1 MSTVNTI
8 SAENTPA
15 KNNIFQVIIA
25 SSVGTLIEWYDMFL
39 AIILASVLSTQLF
52 PNDGSSHFLE
62 TLAVVVSSFMFRPI
76 GSLIFGSIGDRIGRK
91 YSFLVSLIM
100 MGAATFMIG
109 CIPTYESVGW
119 FAPVLLLVCRIMQ
132 GLAISGEYAGAVIYV
147 AEHAPAKKR
156 GFYTGFIQAT
166 VPIGL
171 LLCLSVVF
179 LTKSFLSEEMFN
191 SFGWRIPFLFSGF
204 LVILSYF
211 IRQRLHESPI
221 FEQLKKEGKTSK
233 SPVKEAFS
241 TPGNVKLM
249 LKAIFGG
256 NAAQSTIMQTTL
268 FVTLFFL
275 QRAVNLPYETV
286 LIVILCS
293 TLFSSF
299 FYQWFGALSD
309 KIGRKPVMLGG
320 MIASFI
326 LIPLSFY
333 LYMKIGNPGG
343 LTEVHS
349 ISNLAVVGII
359 AISLITSIAG
369 AATYGPLGAFMLEI
383 FPTKIRYTS
392 MGFAQNMGNGFIGGA
407 TTFITE
413 LIKMTLIVSAAMSP
427 YVGLAYP
434 LILIFIAI
442 LVNYFTIPET
452 YKNDLTEEE
461 KND

>member
-1 MSTVNTI
+1 MET
-8 SAENTPA
+8 SANSSQIE
-15 KNNIFQVIIA
+15 KKDNNILQVIIA

-39 AIILASVLSTQLF
+39 AIILAGVLSTQLF

-76 GSLIFGSIGDRIGRK
+76 GSLVFGSIGDRIGRK

-100 MGAATFMIG
+100 MGIATFGIG
-109 CIPTYESVGW
+109 LIPTFESVGW
-119 FAPVLLLVCRIMQ
+119 FAPVLLLICRIFQ

-147 AEHAPAKKR
+147 AEHAPQEKR
-156 GFYTGFIQAT
+156 GHYTGFIQAT
-166 VPIGL
+166 VPLGL
-171 LLCLSVVF
+171 LICLLVVYF
-179 LTKSFLSEEMFN
+179 TKAIMTEEAFN
-191 SFGWRIPFLFSGF
+191 SFGWRIPFLFSGV
-204 LVILSYF
+204 LVLISYF
-211 IRQRLHESPI
+211 IRKKLHESPV

-233 SPVKEAFS
+233 SPVKDTFT
-241 TPGNVKLM
+241 TPGNIKVM

-275 QRAVNLPYETV
+275 QRAVMLPYETV
-286 LIVILCS
+286 LVIVLIA

-299 FYQWFGALSD
+299 FYQYFGSLSD

-326 LIPLSFY
+326 LIPFSFY
-333 LYMKIGNPGG
+333 MYMSIGNPEG
-343 LTEVHS
+343 LKEVHE
-349 ISNLAVVGII
+349 IGTPAILAI
-359 AISLITSIAG
+359 AGISLITSIAG

-407 TTFITE
+407 TTFVTE
-413 LIKMTLIVSAAMSP
+413 LLKSTLIVSAAMSP
-427 YVGLAYP
+427 YVGLTYP

-442 LVNYFTIPET
+442 LVNFFTVPET
-452 YKNDLTEEE
+452 YKTDLT
-461 KND
+461 KD

>member
-1 MSTVNTI
+1 MSTNTLDT
-8 SAENTPA
+8 SQTVA
-15 KNNIFQVIIA
+15 KKDNIFQIILA

-100 MGAATFMIG
+100 MGAATFLIG
-109 CIPTYESVGW
+109 CIPTFDSVGW
-119 FAPVLLLVCRIMQ
+119 FAPVLLLFCRIMQ

-147 AEHAPAKKR
+147 AEHAPAEKR

-171 LLCLSVVF
+171 LLCLTVVF
-179 LTKSFLSEEMFN
+179 LTQSFLSEEAFA
-191 SFGWRIPFLFSGF
+191 SFGWRIPFLFSGI

-233 SPVKEAFS
+233 TPIKDAFT

-286 LIVILCS
+286 LIVVLCS

-320 MIASFI
+320 MICSFI
-326 LIPLSFY
+326 LIPLSFF
-333 LYMKIGNPGG
+333 LYMKLGNPEG
-343 LTEVHS
+343 LKEVHD
-349 ISNLAVVGII
+349 ISNLTLVGIVI
-359 AISLITSIAG
+359 VSLITSIAG

-407 TTFITE
+407 TTFVTE
-413 LIKMTLIVSAAMSP
+413 LIKSTIIVSAAMSP
-427 YVGLAYP
+427 YIGLAYP

-452 YKNDLTEEE
+452 YKTDLTED
-461 KND
+461 N

>member
-1 MSTVNTI
+1 MET
-8 SAENTPA
+8 SANSSQIE
-15 KNNIFQVIIA
+15 KKDNNILQVIIA

-76 GSLIFGSIGDRIGRK
+76 GSLVFGSIGDRIGRK

-100 MGAATFMIG
+100 MGIATFGIG
-109 CIPTYESVGW
+109 LIPTFESVGW
-119 FAPVLLLVCRIMQ
+119 FAPVLLLICRIFQ

-147 AEHAPAKKR
+147 AEHAPQEKR
-156 GFYTGFIQAT
+156 GHYTGFIQAT
-166 VPIGL
+166 VPLGL
-171 LLCLSVVF
+171 LICLLVVYF
-179 LTKSFLSEEMFN
+179 TKATMTEEAFN
-191 SFGWRIPFLFSGF
+191 SFGWRIPFLFSGV
-204 LVILSYF
+204 LVLISYF
-211 IRQRLHESPI
+211 IRKKLHESPV
-221 FEQLKKEGKTSK
+221 FEQLKKDGKTSK
-233 SPVKEAFS
+233 SPVKDTFT
-241 TPGNVKLM
+241 TPGNIKVM

-275 QRAVNLPYETV
+275 QHAVMLPYETV
-286 LIVILCS
+286 LVIVLIA

-299 FYQWFGALSD
+299 FYQYFGSLSD

-326 LIPLSFY
+326 LIPFSFY
-333 LYMKIGNPGG
+333 MYMSIGNPEG
-343 LTEVHS
+343 LKEVQE
-349 ISNLAVVGII
+349 IGTPAILAI
-359 AISLITSIAG
+359 AGISLITSIAG

-407 TTFITE
+407 TTFVTE
-413 LIKMTLIVSAAMSP
+413 LLKSTLIVSAAMSP
-427 YVGLAYP
+427 YVGLTYP

-442 LVNYFTIPET
+442 LVNLFTVPET
-452 YKNDLTEEE
+452 YKTDLT
-461 KND
+461 KD

>member
-1 MSTVNTI
+1 MSTINTSNPSQPI
-8 SAENTPA
+8 E
-15 KNNIFQVIIA
+15 KKDNIFQIIIA

-100 MGAATFMIG
+100 MGAATFLIG
-109 CIPTYESVGW
+109 CIPTFDNVGW
-119 FAPVLLLVCRIMQ
+119 LAPVLLLFCRIMQ

-147 AEHAPAKKR
+147 AEHAPAEKR

-171 LLCLSVVF
+171 LLCLTVVF
-179 LTKSFLSEEMFN
+179 LTQSILSEEAFA
-191 SFGWRIPFLFSGF
+191 SFGWRIPFLFSGL
-204 LVILSYF
+204 LVVLSYF

-233 SPVKEAFS
+233 TPIKDAFS

-286 LIVILCS
+286 LIVVLCS

-320 MIASFI
+320 MISSFV
-326 LIPLSFY
+326 LIPLSFF
-333 LYMKIGNPGG
+333 LYMKLGNPDG
-343 LTEVHS
+343 LKEIHEITNMQ
-349 ISNLAVVGII
+349 IFGII
-359 AISLITSIAG
+359 VVSLITSIAG

-407 TTFITE
+407 TTFVTE
-413 LIKMTLIVSAAMSP
+413 LLKATLIVSAAMSP
-427 YVGLAYP
+427 YIGLVYP
-434 LILIFIAI
+434 LALIFIAI

-452 YKNDLTEEE
+452 YKTDLTEE
-461 KND
+461 N

>member
-1 MSTVNTI
+1 MESVIN
-8 SAENTPA
+8 SQSKE
-15 KNNIFQVIIA
+15 KNNILQVIIA

-76 GSLIFGSIGDRIGRK
+76 GSLIFGSIGDKVGRK

-100 MGAATFMIG
+100 MGSATFFIG
-109 CIPTYESVGW
+109 CIPSFETVGW
-119 FAPVLLLVCRIMQ
+119 FAPVLLLVCRIFQ

-147 AEHAPAKKR
+147 AENAPAKKR

-166 VPIGL
+166 VPLGL
-171 LLCLSVVF
+171 LICLLVVY
-179 LTKSFLSEEMFN
+179 LTQTALTEEQFS
-191 SFGWRIPFLFSGF
+191 SFGWRIPFLFSGV
-204 LVILSYF
+204 LVLFSYF
-211 IRQRLHESPI
+211 IRKKLHESPV

-233 SPVKEAFS
+233 SPVKEAFT
-241 TPGNVKLM
+241 TPGNIKIM

-275 QRAVNLPYETV
+275 QRAVMLPYDTV
-286 LIVILCS
+286 LVVVLIS
-293 TLFSSF
+293 TLFSSV

-309 KIGRKPVMLGG
+309 KIGRKPIMLGG

-326 LIPLSFY
+326 LIPVAFY
-333 LYMKIGNPGG
+333 LYMQIGNPEG
-343 LTEVHS
+343 LKEIHNIGTPA
-349 ISNLAVVGII
+349 ILAI
-359 AISLITSIAG
+359 AGISLITSIAG

-407 TTFITE
+407 TTFVTE
-413 LIKMTLIVSAAMSP
+413 LIKSTLIVSAAMSP
-427 YVGLAYP
+427 YVGLTYP

-452 YKNDLTEEE
+452 YKNDLTEE
-461 KND
+461 

>member
-1 MSTVNTI
+1 MSTNTLDT
-8 SAENTPA
+8 SQTVA
-15 KNNIFQVIIA
+15 KKDNIFQIILA

-100 MGAATFMIG
+100 MGAATFLIG
-109 CIPTYESVGW
+109 CIPTFDSVGW
-119 FAPVLLLVCRIMQ
+119 FAPVLLLFCRIMQ

-147 AEHAPAKKR
+147 AEHAPAEKR

-171 LLCLSVVF
+171 LLCLTIVF
-179 LTKSFLSEEMFN
+179 LTQSFLSEEAFA
-191 SFGWRIPFLFSGF
+191 SFGWRIPFLFSGI

-233 SPVKEAFS
+233 TPIKDAFT

-286 LIVILCS
+286 LIVVLCS

-320 MIASFI
+320 MICSFI
-326 LIPLSFY
+326 LIPLSFF
-333 LYMKIGNPGG
+333 LYMKLGNSEG
-343 LTEVHS
+343 LKEVHD
-349 ISNLAVVGII
+349 ISNLAVFGIVI
-359 AISLITSIAG
+359 VSLITSIAG

-407 TTFITE
+407 TTFVTE
-413 LIKMTLIVSAAMSP
+413 LIKSTIIVTAAMSP
-427 YVGLAYP
+427 YIGLAYP

-452 YKNDLTEEE
+452 YKTDLTED
-461 KND
+461 N

>member
-1 MSTVNTI
+1 MSTNTLDT
-8 SAENTPA
+8 SQTVA
-15 KNNIFQVIIA
+15 KKDNIFQIILA

-100 MGAATFMIG
+100 MGAATFLIG
-109 CIPTYESVGW
+109 CIPTFDSVGW
-119 FAPVLLLVCRIMQ
+119 FAPVLLLFCRIMQ

-147 AEHAPAKKR
+147 AEHAPAEKR

-171 LLCLSVVF
+171 LLCLTVVF
-179 LTKSFLSEEMFN
+179 LTQSFLSEEAFA
-191 SFGWRIPFLFSGF
+191 SFGWRIPFLFSGI

-233 SPVKEAFS
+233 TPIKDAFT

-286 LIVILCS
+286 LIVVLCS

-320 MIASFI
+320 MICSFI
-326 LIPLSFY
+326 LIPLSFF
-333 LYMKIGNPGG
+333 LYMKLGNSEG
-343 LTEVHS
+343 LKEVHD
-349 ISNLAVVGII
+349 ISNLAVLGIVVV
-359 AISLITSIAG
+359 SLITSIAG

-407 TTFITE
+407 TTFVTE
-413 LIKMTLIVSAAMSP
+413 LIKSTIIVSATMSP
-427 YVGLAYP
+427 YIGLAYP

-452 YKNDLTEEE
+452 YKTDLTED
-461 KND
+461 N

>member
-1 MSTVNTI
+1 MESTIQNVP
-8 SAENTPA
+8 E
-15 KNNIFQVIIA
+15 KKDNNILQVIIA

-39 AIILASVLSTQLF
+39 AIILAGVLSTQLF

-100 MGAATFMIG
+100 MGIATFGIG
-109 CIPTYESVGW
+109 LIPTFESVGW
-119 FAPVLLLVCRIMQ
+119 FAPIILLVCRIFQ

-147 AEHAPAKKR
+147 AEHAPQEKR
-156 GFYTGFIQAT
+156 GHYTGFIQAT
-166 VPIGL
+166 VPLGL
-171 LLCLSVVF
+171 LICLLVVF
-179 LTKSFLSEEMFN
+179 LTQSSMSEESFN
-191 SFGWRIPFLFSGF
+191 SFGWRIPFLFSGV
-204 LVILSYF
+204 LVLISYF
-211 IRQRLHESPI
+211 IRKKLHESPV

-233 SPVKEAFS
+233 SPIKDTFT
-241 TPGNVKLM
+241 TPGNVKIM

-275 QRAVNLPYETV
+275 QRAVMLPYETV
-286 LIVILCS
+286 LIIVLIS

-299 FYQWFGALSD
+299 FYQYFGSLSD

-320 MIASFI
+320 MIASFV
-326 LIPLSFY
+326 LIPISFY
-333 LYMKIGNPGG
+333 LYMSIGNPEG
-343 LTEVHS
+343 LKEIHEIGTPA
-349 ISNLAVVGII
+349 ILAI
-359 AISLITSIAG
+359 AGISLITSIAG

-407 TTFITE
+407 TTFVTE
-413 LIKMTLIVSAAMSP
+413 LIKSTLIVSAAMSP
-427 YVGLAYP
+427 YIGLTYP

-442 LVNYFTIPET
+442 LVNYFTVPET
-452 YKNDLTEEE
+452 YKTDLTE
-461 KND
+461 D

>member
-1 MSTVNTI
+1 MSSQNITTAP
-8 SAENTPA
+8 SEETE
-15 KNNIFQVIIA
+15 KSNIFQIILA

-62 TLAVVVSSFMFRPI
+62 TLGVVVSSFMFRPI

-100 MGAATFMIG
+100 MGVATFMIG
-109 CIPTYESVGW
+109 CIPTFESVGW
-119 FAPVLLLVCRIMQ
+119 FAPVLLLFCRILQ

-147 AEHAPAKKR
+147 AEHAPAEKR

-179 LTKSFLSEEMFN
+179 ITQSILTEEDFLN
-191 SFGWRIPFLFSGF
+191 YGWRIPFLFSGI

-211 IRQRLHESPI
+211 IRKRLHESPI

-233 SPVKEAFS
+233 QPIMDAFT
-241 TPGNVKLM
+241 TPGNIKLM
-249 LKAIFGG
+249 IRAIFGG

-286 LIVILCS
+286 LIVVLCS

-309 KIGRKPVMLGG
+309 RIGRKPVMLGG
-320 MIASFI
+320 MISSFI
-326 LIPLSFY
+326 LIPLSFF
-333 LYMKIGNPGG
+333 LYMKLGNPDG
-343 LTEVHS
+343 LSEVHA
-349 ISNLAVVGII
+349 ISNLQIFGIVLV
-359 AISLITSIAG
+359 SLITSIAG

-392 MGFAQNMGNGFIGGA
+392 MGFAQNMGNGFIGGM

-413 LIKMTLIVSAAMSP
+413 LIKSTLIVSAAMSP
-427 YVGLAYP
+427 YIGLIYP
-434 LILIFIAI
+434 LILILIAI
-442 LVNYFTIPET
+442 IVNYLLIPET
-452 YKNDLTEEE
+452 YKTDLTE
-461 KND
+461 D

>member
-1 MSTVNTI
+1 METTVN
-8 SAENTPA
+8 SNTKE
-15 KNNIFQVIIA
+15 KNNILQVIIA

-76 GSLIFGSIGDRIGRK
+76 GSLIFGSIGDKIGRK

-100 MGAATFMIG
+100 MGSATFLIG
-109 CIPTYESVGW
+109 CIPTFESVGW
-119 FAPVLLLVCRIMQ
+119 FAPALLLICRIFQ

-147 AEHAPAKKR
+147 AEHAPKEKR
-156 GFYTGFIQAT
+156 GHYTGFIQAT
-166 VPIGL
+166 VPLGL
-171 LLCLSVVF
+171 LICLLVVY
-179 LTKSFLSEEMFN
+179 LTQSSLTEEQFT
-191 SFGWRIPFLFSGF
+191 SFGWRIPFLFSGV
-204 LVILSYF
+204 LVLISYF
-211 IRQRLHESPI
+211 IRKKLHESPV
-221 FEQLKKEGKTSK
+221 FEKLKKEGKTSK
-233 SPVKEAFS
+233 SPIKDAFT

-275 QRAVNLPYETV
+275 QRAVMLPYETV
-286 LIVILCS
+286 LVVVLIA
-293 TLFSSF
+293 TLFSSV
-299 FYQWFGALSD
+299 FYQWFGSLSD

-320 MIASFI
+320 MISSFI

-333 LYMKIGNPGG
+333 FYMKIGNPEG
-343 LTEVHS
+343 LAEIHNIGTPAILS
-349 ISNLAVVGII
+349 IAG
-359 AISLITSIAG
+359 ISLITSIAG

-407 TTFITE
+407 TTFVTE
-413 LIKMTLIVSAAMSP
+413 LIKSTLIVSAAMSP
-427 YVGLAYP
+427 YIGLTYP

-442 LVNYFTIPET
+442 LVNYFTVPET
-452 YKNDLTEEE
+452 SNTDLTE
-461 KND
+461 D

>member
-1 MSTVNTI
+1 MEV
-8 SAENTPA
+8 SANSSQIE
-15 KNNIFQVIIA
+15 KKENNILQVIIA

-39 AIILASVLSTQLF
+39 AIILAGVLSTQLF

-76 GSLIFGSIGDRIGRK
+76 GSLVFGSIGDRIGRK

-100 MGAATFMIG
+100 MGIATFGIG
-109 CIPTYESVGW
+109 LIPTFESVGW
-119 FAPVLLLVCRIMQ
+119 FAPVLLLICRIFQ

-147 AEHAPAKKR
+147 AEHAPQEKR
-156 GFYTGFIQAT
+156 GHYTGFIQAT
-166 VPIGL
+166 VPLGL
-171 LLCLSVVF
+171 LICLLVVYF
-179 LTKSFLSEEMFN
+179 TKAAMTEEAFN
-191 SFGWRIPFLFSGF
+191 SFGWRIPFLFSGV
-204 LVILSYF
+204 LVLISYF
-211 IRQRLHESPI
+211 IRKKLHESPV

-233 SPVKEAFS
+233 SPVKDTFT
-241 TPGNVKLM
+241 TPGNIKVM

-275 QRAVNLPYETV
+275 QRAVMLPYETV
-286 LIVILCS
+286 LIIVLIA

-299 FYQWFGALSD
+299 FYQYFGSLSD

-320 MIASFI
+320 MISSLI
-326 LIPLSFY
+326 LIPFSFY
-333 LYMKIGNPGG
+333 MYMTIGNPEG
-343 LTEVHS
+343 LKEIHEIGTPA
-349 ISNLAVVGII
+349 ILAI
-359 AISLITSIAG
+359 AGISLITSIAG

-407 TTFITE
+407 TTFVTE
-413 LIKMTLIVSAAMSP
+413 LLKSTLIVSAAMSP
-427 YVGLAYP
+427 YIGLTYP

-442 LVNYFTIPET
+442 LVNYFTVPET
-452 YKNDLTEEE
+452 YKTDLT
-461 KND
+461 KD

>member
-1 MSTVNTI
+1 MSTNTLDT
-8 SAENTPA
+8 SQTVA
-15 KNNIFQVIIA
+15 KKDNIFQIILA

-100 MGAATFMIG
+100 MGAATFLIG
-109 CIPTYESVGW
+109 CIPTFDSVGW
-119 FAPVLLLVCRIMQ
+119 FAPVLLLFCRIMQ

-147 AEHAPAKKR
+147 AEHAPAEKR

-171 LLCLSVVF
+171 LLCLTVVF
-179 LTKSFLSEEMFN
+179 LTQSFLSEEAFA
-191 SFGWRIPFLFSGF
+191 SFGWRIPFLFSGI

-233 SPVKEAFS
+233 TPIKDAFT

-286 LIVILCS
+286 LIVVLCS

-320 MIASFI
+320 MISSFI
-326 LIPLSFY
+326 LIPLSFF
-333 LYMKIGNPGG
+333 LYMKLGNPEG
-343 LTEVHS
+343 LKEVHD
-349 ISNLAVVGII
+349 ISNMQIFGIVVV
-359 AISLITSIAG
+359 SLITSIAG

-413 LIKMTLIVSAAMSP
+413 LLKSTLIVTAAMSP
-427 YVGLAYP
+427 YIGLAYP
-434 LILIFIAI
+434 LVLIFIAI

-452 YKNDLTEEE
+452 YKTDLTED
-461 KND
+461 N

>member
-1 MSTVNTI
+1 MSTNTLDT
-8 SAENTPA
+8 SQTVA
-15 KNNIFQVIIA
+15 KKDNIFQIILA

-100 MGAATFMIG
+100 MGAATFLIG
-109 CIPTYESVGW
+109 CIPTFDSVGW
-119 FAPVLLLVCRIMQ
+119 FAPVLLLFCRIMQ

-147 AEHAPAKKR
+147 AEHAPAEKR

-179 LTKSFLSEEMFN
+179 LTQSFLSEEAFA
-191 SFGWRIPFLFSGF
+191 SFGWRIPFLFSGI

-233 SPVKEAFS
+233 TPIKDAFT

-286 LIVILCS
+286 LIVVLCS

-299 FYQWFGALSD
+299 FYQWFDALND

-320 MIASFI
+320 MICSFI
-326 LIPLSFY
+326 LIPLSFF
-333 LYMKIGNPGG
+333 LYMKLGNPEG
-343 LTEVHS
+343 LKEVHD
-349 ISNLAVVGII
+349 ISNLAVLGIVVV
-359 AISLITSIAG
+359 SLITSIAG

-407 TTFITE
+407 TTFVTE
-413 LIKMTLIVSAAMSP
+413 LIKSTIIVTAAMSP
-427 YVGLAYP
+427 YIGLAYP

-452 YKNDLTEEE
+452 YKTDLTED
-461 KND
+461 N

>member
-1 MSTVNTI
+1 MESVIN
-8 SAENTPA
+8 SKSNE
-15 KNNIFQVIIA
+15 KNNILQVIIA

-76 GSLIFGSIGDRIGRK
+76 GSLIFGSIGDKIGRK

-100 MGAATFMIG
+100 MGSATFFIG
-109 CIPTYESVGW
+109 CIPSFETAGW
-119 FAPVLLLVCRIMQ
+119 FAPVLLLVCRIFQ

-147 AEHAPAKKR
+147 AENAPAKKR

-166 VPIGL
+166 VPLGL
-171 LLCLSVVF
+171 LICLLVVY
-179 LTKSFLSEEMFN
+179 LTQTALTEEQFS
-191 SFGWRIPFLFSGF
+191 SFGWRIPFLFSGV
-204 LVILSYF
+204 LVLFSYF
-211 IRQRLHESPI
+211 IRKKLHESPV
-221 FEQLKKEGKTSK
+221 FEKLKKEGKTSK
-233 SPVKEAFS
+233 SPVKDAFT
-241 TPGNVKLM
+241 TPGNIKIM

-275 QRAVNLPYETV
+275 QRAVMLPYDTV
-286 LIVILCS
+286 LVVVLIS
-293 TLFSSF
+293 TLFSSV

-309 KIGRKPVMLGG
+309 KIGRKPIMLGG
-320 MIASFI
+320 MICSFI
-326 LIPLSFY
+326 LIPVSFY
-333 LYMKIGNPGG
+333 LYMQIGNPEG
-343 LTEVHS
+343 LKEIHNIGTPA
-349 ISNLAVVGII
+349 ILAI
-359 AISLITSIAG
+359 AGISLITSIAG

-407 TTFITE
+407 TTFVTE
-413 LIKMTLIVSAAMSP
+413 LIKSTLIVSAAMSP
-427 YVGLAYP
+427 YVGLTYP

-442 LVNYFTIPET
+442 LVNLFTVPET
-452 YKNDLTEEE
+452 YKNDLTEE
-461 KND
+461 

>member
-1 MSTVNTI
+1 MEV
-8 SAENTPA
+8 SANSSQIE
-15 KNNIFQVIIA
+15 KKENNILQVIIA

-76 GSLIFGSIGDRIGRK
+76 GSLVFGSIGDRIGRK

-100 MGAATFMIG
+100 MGFATFGIG
-109 CIPTYESVGW
+109 LIPTFESVGW
-119 FAPVLLLVCRIMQ
+119 LAPVLLLICRIFQ

-147 AEHAPAKKR
+147 AEHAPQEKR
-156 GFYTGFIQAT
+156 GHYTGFIQAT
-166 VPIGL
+166 VPLGL
-171 LLCLSVVF
+171 LICLLVVYF
-179 LTKSFLSEEMFN
+179 TKATMTEEAFN
-191 SFGWRIPFLFSGF
+191 SFGWRIPFLFSGV
-204 LVILSYF
+204 LVLISYF
-211 IRQRLHESPI
+211 IRKKLHESPV

-233 SPVKEAFS
+233 SPVKDAFT
-241 TPGNVKLM
+241 TPGNVKIM

-275 QRAVNLPYETV
+275 QRAVMLPYETV
-286 LIVILCS
+286 LVIVLIA

-299 FYQWFGALSD
+299 FYQYFGSLSD

-320 MIASFI
+320 MISSLI
-326 LIPLSFY
+326 LIPFSFY
-333 LYMKIGNPGG
+333 MYMTIGNPEG
-343 LTEVHS
+343 LKEIHEIGTPA
-349 ISNLAVVGII
+349 ILAI
-359 AISLITSIAG
+359 AGISLITSIAG

-407 TTFITE
+407 TTFVTE
-413 LIKMTLIVSAAMSP
+413 LLKSTLIVSAAMSP
-427 YVGLAYP
+427 YIGLTYP

-442 LVNYFTIPET
+442 LVNYFTVPET
-452 YKNDLTEEE
+452 YKTDLT
-461 KND
+461 KD

>member
-1 MSTVNTI
+1 MSTNTLDT
-8 SAENTPA
+8 SQTVA
-15 KNNIFQVIIA
+15 KKDNIFQIILA

-100 MGAATFMIG
+100 MGAATFLIG
-109 CIPTYESVGW
+109 CIPTFDSVGW
-119 FAPVLLLVCRIMQ
+119 FAPVLLLFCRIMQ

-147 AEHAPAKKR
+147 AEHAPAEKR

-171 LLCLSVVF
+171 LLCLTIVF
-179 LTKSFLSEEMFN
+179 LTQSFLSEEAFA
-191 SFGWRIPFLFSGF
+191 SFGWRIPFLFSGI

-233 SPVKEAFS
+233 TPIKDAFT

-286 LIVILCS
+286 LIVVLCS

-320 MIASFI
+320 MICSFI
-326 LIPLSFY
+326 LIPLSFF
-333 LYMKIGNPGG
+333 LYMKLGNPEG
-343 LTEVHS
+343 LKEVHD
-349 ISNLAVVGII
+349 ISNLAVFGIVI
-359 AISLITSIAG
+359 VSLITSIAG

-407 TTFITE
+407 TTFVTE
-413 LIKMTLIVSAAMSP
+413 LIKSTIIVTAAMSP
-427 YVGLAYP
+427 YIGLAYP

-452 YKNDLTEEE
+452 YKTDLTED
-461 KND
+461 N

>member
-1 MSTVNTI
+1 MEV
-8 SAENTPA
+8 SANSSQIE
-15 KNNIFQVIIA
+15 KKENNILQVIIA

-76 GSLIFGSIGDRIGRK
+76 GSLVFGSIGDRIGRK

-100 MGAATFMIG
+100 MGFATFGIG
-109 CIPTYESVGW
+109 LIPTFESVGW
-119 FAPVLLLVCRIMQ
+119 LAPVLLLICRIFQ

-147 AEHAPAKKR
+147 AEHAPQEKR
-156 GFYTGFIQAT
+156 GHYTGFIQAT
-166 VPIGL
+166 VPLGL
-171 LLCLSVVF
+171 LICLLVVYF
-179 LTKSFLSEEMFN
+179 TKAAMTEEAFN
-191 SFGWRIPFLFSGF
+191 SFGWRIPFLFSGV
-204 LVILSYF
+204 LVLISYF
-211 IRQRLHESPI
+211 IRKKLHESPV

-233 SPVKEAFS
+233 SPVKDTFT
-241 TPGNVKLM
+241 TPGNIKVM

-275 QRAVNLPYETV
+275 QRAVMLPYETV
-286 LIVILCS
+286 LIIVLIA

-299 FYQWFGALSD
+299 FYQYFGSLSD

-320 MIASFI
+320 MISSLI
-326 LIPLSFY
+326 LIPFSFY
-333 LYMKIGNPGG
+333 MYMTIGNPEG
-343 LTEVHS
+343 LKEIHEIGTPA
-349 ISNLAVVGII
+349 ILAI
-359 AISLITSIAG
+359 AGISLITSIAG

-407 TTFITE
+407 TTFVTE
-413 LIKMTLIVSAAMSP
+413 LLKSTLIVSAAMSP
-427 YVGLAYP
+427 YIGLTYP

-442 LVNYFTIPET
+442 LVNYFTVPET
-452 YKNDLTEEE
+452 YKTDLT
-461 KND
+461 KD

>member
-1 MSTVNTI
+1 METVIDSNTQ
-8 SAENTPA
+8 P
-15 KNNIFQVIIA
+15 KNSILQVIIA

-76 GSLIFGSIGDRIGRK
+76 GSLIFGSIGDKIGRK

-100 MGAATFMIG
+100 MGSATFFIG
-109 CIPTYESVGW
+109 CIPSFETAGW
-119 FAPVLLLVCRIMQ
+119 FAPVLLLVCRIFQ

-147 AEHAPAKKR
+147 AENAPAKKR
-156 GFYTGFIQAT
+156 GYYTGFIQAT
-166 VPIGL
+166 VPLGL
-171 LLCLSVVF
+171 LICLLVVY
-179 LTKSFLSEEMFN
+179 LTQNLLTEDQFA
-191 SFGWRIPFLFSGF
+191 SFGWRIPFLFSGV
-204 LVILSYF
+204 LVLFSYF
-211 IRQRLHESPI
+211 IRKKLHESPV
-221 FEQLKKEGKTSK
+221 FEKLKKEGKTSK

-241 TPGNVKLM
+241 TPGNVKIM

-275 QRAVNLPYETV
+275 QRAVMLPYDTV
-286 LIVILCS
+286 LVVVLIA
-293 TLFSSF
+293 TLFSSV

-309 KIGRKPVMLGG
+309 KIGRKPIMLGG
-320 MIASFI
+320 MICSFI
-326 LIPLSFY
+326 LIPISFY
-333 LYMKIGNPGG
+333 LYMKIGNPEG
-343 LTEVHS
+343 LKEIHNIGTPA
-349 ISNLAVVGII
+349 ILAI
-359 AISLITSIAG
+359 AGISLITSIAG

-407 TTFITE
+407 TTFVTE
-413 LIKMTLIVSAAMSP
+413 LIKSTLIVSAAMSP
-427 YVGLAYP
+427 YVGLTYP

-442 LVNYFTIPET
+442 LVNYFTVPET
-452 YKNDLTEEE
+452 FKNDLTEE
-461 KND
+461 

>member
-1 MSTVNTI
+1 MESVIN
-8 SAENTPA
+8 SQSKE
-15 KNNIFQVIIA
+15 KNNILQVIIA

-76 GSLIFGSIGDRIGRK
+76 GSLIFGSIGDKIGRK

-100 MGAATFMIG
+100 MGSATFFIG
-109 CIPTYESVGW
+109 CIPSFETAGW
-119 FAPVLLLVCRIMQ
+119 FAPVLLLVCRIFQ

-147 AEHAPAKKR
+147 AENAPAKKR

-166 VPIGL
+166 VPLGL
-171 LLCLSVVF
+171 LICLLVVY
-179 LTKSFLSEEMFN
+179 LTQTALTEEQFS
-191 SFGWRIPFLFSGF
+191 SFGWRIPFLFSGV
-204 LVILSYF
+204 LVLFSYF
-211 IRQRLHESPI
+211 IRKKLHESPV
-221 FEQLKKEGKTSK
+221 FEKLKKEGKTSK
-233 SPVKEAFS
+233 SPVKEAFT
-241 TPGNVKLM
+241 TPGNIKIM

-275 QRAVNLPYETV
+275 QRAVMLPYDTV
-286 LIVILCS
+286 LVVVLIS
-293 TLFSSF
+293 TLFSSV

-309 KIGRKPVMLGG
+309 KIGRKPIMLGG

-326 LIPLSFY
+326 LIPVAFY
-333 LYMKIGNPGG
+333 LYMQIGNPEG
-343 LTEVHS
+343 LKEIHNIGTPA
-349 ISNLAVVGII
+349 ILGI
-359 AISLITSIAG
+359 AGISLITSIAG

-407 TTFITE
+407 TTFVTE
-413 LIKMTLIVSAAMSP
+413 LIKSTLIVSAAMSP
-427 YVGLAYP
+427 YVGLTYP

-452 YKNDLTEEE
+452 YKNDLTEE
-461 KND
+461 